1 MTDIQID
8 PSVLKERTNSYS
20 SLTDTNDANVFTDN
34 YEERMN
40 QLQTVER
47 EKYQIEQDEIFI
59 KELDEIIDVYEQ
71 EKIVLFSE
79 NQSQILEK
87 EQMIIENNNSF
98 IIPIMGTIIIIMII
112 GIVQYNDKRNRKRRK
127 KNVDI
132 YSYESHI
139 SVE

>member
-87 EQMIIENNNSF
+87 EQMI
-98 IIPIMGTIIIIMII
+98 
-112 GIVQYNDKRNRKRRK
+112 
-127 KNVDI
+127 
-132 YSYESHI
+132 
-139 SVE
+139 